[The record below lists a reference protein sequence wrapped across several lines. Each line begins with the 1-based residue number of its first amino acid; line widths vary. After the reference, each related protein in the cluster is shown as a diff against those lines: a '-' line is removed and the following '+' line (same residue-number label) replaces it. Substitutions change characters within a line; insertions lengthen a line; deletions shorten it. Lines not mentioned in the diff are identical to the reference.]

1 MENVLLQTEPRRLYV
16 RFSQVLST
24 LTRFRE
30 KIGIEAETPSFSPHI
45 TIAAKILDQED
56 MMYMYPINN
65 KLTIFNHMW

>member
-56 MMYMYPINN
+56 MMYHVSNQ
-65 KLTIFNHMW
+65 